1 MVLVGGSSRI
11 PLVSEMLSAAFGRP
25 LALDNHPKHD
35 VALGAAIRGTPAA
48 QPAGAAAAGAPGD
61 RVAAAARATGAAAGP
76 ATSGAAAAPR
86 RRPSALPPP
95 PAWAGGP
102 PPFPPAPPYNPADPF
117 APARSGPDGT
127 APFFAGPP
135 PPFGPG
141 NGGPPPPPPGP
152 SPDWRPP
159 AAVGPH
165 STRPGAPQRPGKAPS
180 SGGSGRRRALAIG
193 SGVVVAL
200 AVTTGI
206 VLTRNRSEPTPAPIP
221 VPTIAS
227 APTPSASPTTP
238 AVANLP
244 QSAQPLAGD
253 VIVWPHNVG
262 GNWDITTITATGT
275 IGQNLTDSPDEDNF
289 PVISADRRTIVYL
302 HRTSPTTRE
311 LHVMGADGT
320 GDRPL
325 LATVPSGCADLTR
338 PAFGDQ
344 PVPQLVVPCLDP
356 ATGATTLNL
365 VGLDGTAYKVVDQG
379 VLSDPSLT
387 PDGRFVVY
395 WRADGPGQEG
405 GALYRAPLN
414 GPDVPV
420 PITGGGKLRD
430 NDPAVSPIGDLVAFT
445 RAGQGIWTVGLGG
458 DNQEKQLT
466 KQDGDQ
472 DPSWSPDGKQ
482 ITFKRQ
488 DQLWIMNADGSD
500 AHRITKP
507 GDVGTAAAW
516 SPR

>member
-48 QPAGAAAAGAPGD
+48 QPAGGAAAAGAPGD
-61 RVAAAARATGAAAGP
+61 RVAAAARATAAAAGP
-76 ATSGAAAAPR
+76 AASGPAASGPAAV
-86 RRPSALPPP
+86 PSALPPP

-102 PPFPPAPPYNPADPF
+102 SAFAPAPPFPPADPF
-117 APARSGPDGT
+117 GPARSGPDGT
-127 APFFAGPP
+127 APFFAGSP

-159 AAVGPH
+159 AAVGPA
-165 STRPGAPQRPGKAPS
+165 STRPGAPRQPGKAPS
-180 SGGSGRRRALAIG
+180 AGGSGRRRALAIG

-200 AVTTGI
+200 AVTGG
-206 VLTRNRSEPTPAPIP
+206 VLLYRNRSEPTPAPIP

-227 APTPSASPTTP
+227 APSPSAAPTTP

-244 QSAQPLAGD
+244 QSAQPLADD
-253 VIVWPHNVG
+253 VIVWPRNVG

-289 PVISADRRTIVYL
+289 PVISPDRRTIAYL

-325 LATVPSGCADLTR
+325 LTTVPPGCADLTR

-344 PVPQLVVPCLDP
+344 PVPQLVMPCLNP

-365 VGLDGTAYKVVDQG
+365 VGLNGTVYKVVDQG
-379 VLSDPSLT
+379 VLSDPAMT

-395 WRADGPGQEG
+395 WRADG
-405 GALYRAPLN
+405 A
-414 GPDVPV
+414 
-420 PITGGGKLRD
+420 GGGRSALPCAAQR
-430 NDPAVSPIGDLVAFT
+430 PG
-445 RAGQGIWTVGLGG
+445 RARADHGG
-458 DNQEKQLT
+458 WQ
-466 KQDGDQ
+466 
-472 DPSWSPDGKQ
+472 
-482 ITFKRQ
+482 F
-488 DQLWIMNADGSD
+488 A
-500 AHRITKP
+500 
-507 GDVGTAAAW
+507 
-516 SPR
+516 

>member
-1 MVLVGGSSRI
+1 M
-11 PLVSEMLSAAFGRP
+11 
-25 LALDNHPKHD
+25 
-35 VALGAAIRGTPAA
+35 
-48 QPAGAAAAGAPGD
+48 
-61 RVAAAARATGAAAGP
+61 
-76 ATSGAAAAPR
+76 
-86 RRPSALPPP
+86 
-95 PAWAGGP
+95 
-102 PPFPPAPPYNPADPF
+102 
-117 APARSGPDGT
+117 
-127 APFFAGPP
+127 
-135 PPFGPG
+135 
-141 NGGPPPPPPGP
+141 
-152 SPDWRPP
+152 
-159 AAVGPH
+159 
-165 STRPGAPQRPGKAPS
+165 
-180 SGGSGRRRALAIG
+180 
-193 SGVVVAL
+193 
-200 AVTTGI
+200 
-206 VLTRNRSEPTPAPIP
+206 
-221 VPTIAS
+221 
-227 APTPSASPTTP
+227 
-238 AVANLP
+238 
-244 QSAQPLAGD
+244 
-253 VIVWPHNVG
+253 PHNVG

-344 PVPQLVVPCLDP
+344 PVPQLVLPCLDP
-356 ATGATTLNL
+356 ATGATTLKL
-365 VGLDGTAYKVVDQG
+365 VGLDGTAYKAVDQG

-395 WRADGPGQEG
+395 WRADGAGQEG

-430 NDPAVSPIGDLVAFT
+430 NDPAVAPTGDLVAFT

-458 DNQEKQLT
+458 DNQEKELT
-466 KQDGDQ
+466 TQDGAQ
-472 DPSWSPDGKQ
+472 EQSWSPDGNQ

-488 DQLWIMNADGSD
+488 DQLWIMNADGSA